1 MIRTIINGACM
12 SLADSVP
19 GVSGGTV
26 AFIMG
31 FYDDF
36 IRSTNDIFYKKGED
50 RKRAIFY
57 LIKLGIGWAI
67 GMITSV
73 LILTAAFEKYIYVV
87 SSLFFGFIIAS
98 IPMLIKEEKKSFFIS
113 RYNLICLFVGIAVV
127 VTITIISK
135 LSFVSG
141 ISFGL
146 SSLTVPLIIY
156 IFIGGIV
163 STSAMFLPGIS
174 GSTILLVL
182 GLYIPVMKAGREFLS
197 LNLSFLPGLLIFL
210 GGIIVGA
217 LSVVK
222 VIQFTLERFRPQMM
236 FLIMGLMIGSL
247 FSIVMGPTTI
257 ENPQPPLNIGVFNW
271 IAFAIGIG
279 LIALLQ
285 FVGRKKEM
293 ETGSSSSGDV
303 TKERRGSGHSGN
315 TRISERNRRTRT
327 SEMRR
332 DGMDRTSEMRGD
344 GRAHRSDGMQRDGRS
359 HVQEMNDDHVRRERT
374 SVVRDRDSL
383 HEEVSDIR
391 RRVRRRTSETER
403 DFDDHDDPVT

>member
-1 MIRTIINGACM
+1 MIRTVINGACM

-73 LILTAAFEKYIYVV
+73 LILTAAFEKHIYVV

-127 VTITIISK
+127 VGITIISK

-146 SSLTVPLIIY
+146 SSLNLPLIIY
-156 IFIGGIV
+156 IFIGGVV

-197 LNLSFLPGLLIFL
+197 LNISFLPGLMIFL

-236 FLIMGLMIGSL
+236 FLIMGLMVGSL
-247 FSIVMGPTTI
+247 FSIVMGPTTL
-257 ENPQPPLNIGVFNW
+257 ENPQPALHIGVFNW

-293 ETGSSSSGDV
+293 ETESASAGRNDRGTSRRSNSRSVSGERGGHTGRRNGSAGVRRMVSDDDRVSRMRVEEDRSYSSMRSRDERIRDAHPDGIPRGSSIREGRSSGTGV
-303 TKERRGSGHSGN
+303 
-315 TRISERNRRTRT
+315 
-327 SEMRR
+327 
-332 DGMDRTSEMRGD
+332 
-344 GRAHRSDGMQRDGRS
+344 
-359 HVQEMNDDHVRRERT
+359 
-374 SVVRDRDSL
+374 DRDFGDD
-383 HEEVSDIR
+383 DI
-391 RRVRRRTSETER
+391 T
-403 DFDDHDDPVT
+403 